1 MKRLI
6 LISLLVCSTMFT
18 VRGVIADE
26 LNIKDGDT
34 IKSILVK
41 QVGKRVSIT
50 MKSGQELSG
59 VLASVTDEV
68 SHISELTGKEFYDA
82 VVSTDRIETI
92 IIRTK

>member
-6 LISLLVCSTMFT
+6 LIFLLAFSTLFT
-18 VRGVIADE
+18 ISGAIADE
-26 LNIKDGDT
+26 LTIKDSDT
-34 IKSILVK
+34 IKSILVQ
-41 QVGKRVSIT
+41 QVGKRVTIT

-59 VLASVTDEV
+59 VLSSVSDEL

-82 VVSTDRIETI
+82 VVSTDRIESI